1 MESIFVSCSSTNYRD
16 KLGYVPQKGV
26 LFSGNIASN
35 IMFGNVEGSET
46 EMKEA
51 AEIAQATEFIEAK
64 HKKYESSISQEKQ
77 IYRADRSSVFLLLG
91 QLQST
96 RIFLFLMIAFLHWIT
111 RRMWRLEVRLRN
123 GLRTV
128 PC

>member
-1 MESIFVSCSSTNYRD
+1 MSFRYPGADEEVLQDITFEAKPGETTAIIGSTGSGKSTLVNLIREILRCDKGSITLDGIDIRQLQQHELRD

-51 AEIAQATEFIEAK
+51 A
-64 HKKYESSISQEKQ
+64 
-77 IYRADRSSVFLLLG
+77 
-91 QLQST
+91 
-96 RIFLFLMIAFLHWIT
+96 
-111 RRMWRLEVRLRN
+111 
-123 GLRTV
+123 
-128 PC
+128 